1 MVALIH
7 EVNRVVLGKCFGKCE
22 PVVGRAEQPVQ
33 NDEWTTMSGM
43 SGEQLHAVKGT
54 YPLNET
60 VSVYLKFM
68 TASISVQG
76 VTFQSMATAFGTPLY
91 IYDAATIQRQIELL
105 RSSIEN
111 VKIKFAA
118 KALTN
123 LSILRFIKQQGVG
136 VDVVSIQEAQ
146 LALMAGFLPADI
158 MFTPS
163 NVAFEE
169 IIQAVEL
176 GLTINLDNLSTLAKL
191 GDKYGDG
198 CPCVLRIN
206 PDIMAGG
213 NLKISTGH
221 SHSKFGIS
229 IHQVDEIRKL
239 VERFRINV
247 WGLHIHT
254 GSELNDLDVFMKM
267 ADILFGLAKEFKHV
281 KVLDFGGGLK
291 VAYRPGDHATDVVEL
306 GSRLSRAFKAFQQSE
321 GRALQLWMEPGKF
334 LVSDAGYL
342 LVRTT
347 VIKQTPKVTF
357 AGVDSGLNHLIRP
370 MMYDA
375 YHGIENVSNPGGVM
389 RTYTVVGN
397 ICETDTF
404 ATDRQLPEVREGDLL
419 VIRNAGAYGYSMA
432 SNYNSRFRPA
442 EVLVIDGEA
451 KLIRHRDTLE
461 QLLAGQVD
469 IFK

>member
-1 MVALIH
+1 MNSQRTV
-7 EVNRVVLGKCFGKCE
+7 
-22 PVVGRAEQPVQ
+22 
-33 NDEWTTMSGM
+33 
-43 SGEQLHAVKGT
+43 
-54 YPLNET
+54 PL
-60 VSVYLKFM
+60 SL
-68 TASISVQG
+68 QG
-76 VTFQSMATAFGTPLY
+76 VSFESMAASFGTPLY
-91 IYDAATIQRQIELL
+91 VYDASTIERQINLL

-123 LSILRFIKQQGVG
+123 LSILQYIKQQGVG

-146 LALMAGFLPADI
+146 IALLAGFLPAEI

-169 IIQAVEL
+169 IIQGVEL
-176 GLTINLDNLSTLAKL
+176 GLTINLDNLSILKKL
-191 GDKYGDG
+191 GEKYGDS
-198 CPCVLRIN
+198 CPCVLRLN

-229 IHQVDEIRKL
+229 IHQSDAIRELIARYK
-239 VERFRINV
+239 INIL
-247 WGLHIHT
+247 GLHIHT

-267 ADILFGLAKEFKHV
+267 ADILFGLAREFKSV
-281 KVLDFGGGLK
+281 QVLDFGGGLK
-291 VAYRPGDHATDVVEL
+291 VPYRPEDTATDVVEL
-306 GSRLSRAFKAFQQSE
+306 GRRLSRSFREFQQTE
-321 GRALQLWMEPGKF
+321 GRELQLWMEPGKF
-334 LVSDAGYL
+334 LVSEAGFL

-347 VIKQTPKVTF
+347 VIKHTPKVTF
-357 AGVDSGLNHLIRP
+357 VGVDSGLNHLIRP

-375 YHGIENVSNPGGVM
+375 YHAIENVSNPGGALQ
-389 RTYTVVGN
+389 TYNVVGN

-419 VIRNAGAYGYSMA
+419 ILRNAGAYGYTMA
-432 SNYNSRFRPA
+432 SHYNSRLRPA
-442 EVLVIDGEA
+442 EVLILNGEA
-451 KLIRHRDTLE
+451 RLIRHRDTLE

-469 IFK
+469 IFR